1 MRLAKCFMF
10 LFSLILLSTF
20 AVAQIGYDN
29 PYLPKLIAPKVTTGS
44 SINYSTVNVNNSLYW
59 QGHTGTDGSW
69 LTGLLNSASANATY
83 LKLDQSTPQTIIN
96 GAPRFNEGINVS
108 TGKKISDATL
118 SDSYLLLNDGS
129 GISYLS
135 SYGDLTLKSAYGNV
149 YLTASGTG
157 IIHTDIPFVSVVAT
171 GTSPLSVLSTTL
183 NTNLNADLLDGLHYT
198 SLCLSNGTGCA
209 SSTLSDNST
218 QLSWKNITDW
228 TSAPIYNSTYAGLIN
243 NDSYLSTFNSTY
255 NSKADYEFGN
265 NNFNGSGN
273 FTTTGSIKTK
283 YLNSTNITADCT
295 LNVNSAVGTLC
306 GDIAGKNIYAGTFKF
321 SQMSQETMLSAAK
334 TMEYTSGTAAAI
346 AGQISAYDTSGTT
359 TVDYYGLYFETGTS
373 GSMGAT
379 GMDLFGSYS
388 GILLRAG
395 TGSTGTVS
403 RARGVTASISQTAG
417 SGTNITTDYT
427 AFYVDNN
434 VMAVNTKIANAY
446 GLYIEDMGILGNVP
460 AGHLYSVRIAG
471 DGKNNSLSF
480 GLDDDVN
487 VFYNETNNSLQVT
500 KSLRVDGDVLYDGAL
515 ISYSPTILC
524 SATEDSCMA
533 IDYVTKTQVWC
544 SKSTAKCDNGFV
556 ELSYEKLTNFVK
568 CVAKGGE
575 DCIETTSKER
585 IETKMEAIKQKAEKE
600 SADNIIRQERINEYN
615 QYSNNC
621 IAQKETTV
629 NFDEWKTL
637 KIAGKPIP
645 CEIQP
650 K

>member
-44 SINYSTVNVNNSLYW
+44 SINYSTANVNNSLYW

-645 CEIQP
+645 CEIPP

>member
-1 MRLAKCFMF
+1 MKAIILSALVFFLAISIVGAA
-10 LFSLILLSTF
+10 L
-20 AVAQIGYDN
+20 QIGN
-29 PYLPKLIAPKVTTGS
+29 TPTEKAVNLKSLTITS
-44 SINYSTVNVNNSLYW
+44 SVNYSTVNVNNSLYW

-96 GAPRFNEGINVS
+96 GAPTFLNGTKIGIGQFISNVIVDNKITMS
-108 TGKKISDATL
+108 DIHNGISIISEASDIELSAPNGMINLLTGYGKIST
-118 SDSYLLLNDGS
+118 DSP
-129 GISYLS
+129 IES
-135 SYGDLTLKSAYGNV
+135 S
-149 YLTASGTG
+149 
-157 IIHTDIPFVSVVAT
+157 VAT
-171 GTSPLSVLSTTL
+171 GTAPYQTLSTTL

-218 QLSWKNITDW
+218 RLSWKNITDW

-373 GSMGAT
+373 SSMGAT

-403 RARGVTASISQTAG
+403 RARGVTATISQTAG

-434 VMAVNTKIANAY
+434 AMAVNTKIANAY